1 MKKFGLILVSLLLST
16 MAIFADNE
24 KITRDKSVLP
34 SVCRDFLSSNFSQTD
49 ISHIKIESN
58 LLGTKGY
65 DVILTNG
72 VNVEFD
78 KSGEWK
84 EIEARHASIPMEVLP
99 DKIAAYIKTHFAG
112 NTIISID
119 KDTREYE
126 IKLNNDL
133 KLKFDRKGNFKKF
146 D

>member
-1 MKKFGLILVSLLLST
+1 MKKLGLIMVSLLLST

-34 SVCRDFLSSNFSQTD
+34 SVCRNFISANFGQAE

-84 EIEARHASIPMEVLP
+84 EIEARHSSIPLGVLP
-99 DKIAAYIKTHFAG
+99 ERIAGYIRKNFPD
-112 NTIISID
+112 NTVISVD

-126 IKLNNDL
+126 VKLNNDL
-133 KLKFDRKGNFKKF
+133 ELKFDRNGNFKKF

>member
-1 MKKFGLILVSLLLST
+1 MKKLGLIMVSLLLST

-34 SVCRDFLSSNFSQTD
+34 SVCRNFISANFRQAE

-84 EIEARHASIPMEVLP
+84 EIEARHSSIPLGVLP
-99 DKIAAYIKTHFAG
+99 EKIADYIRKNFPD
-112 NTIISID
+112 NTVISVD

-126 IKLNNDL
+126 VKLNNDL
-133 KLKFDRKGNFKKF
+133 ELKFDRNGNFKKF

>member
-1 MKKFGLILVSLLLST
+1 MKQFGLILISLLFST

-24 KITRDKSVLP
+24 KVTRDKAVLP
-34 SVCRDFLSSNFSQTD
+34 AVSQNFLSEHFGQTK

-58 LLGTKGY
+58 LLGVKEY

-72 VNVEFD
+72 INVEFT
-78 KSGEWK
+78 KSGEWR
-84 EIEARHASIPMEVLP
+84 EIDARHSSIPLAVLPASIA
-99 DKIAAYIKTHFAG
+99 DYIKTNFAE
-112 NTIISID
+112 NIVISAE
-119 KDTREYE
+119 KNTREYE

-133 KLKFDRKGNFKKF
+133 ELKFDSYGNFKRF

>member
-1 MKKFGLILVSLLLST
+1 MKKFRLILVSLLLST

-34 SVCRDFLSSNFSQTD
+34 SVCRNFLSDHFGQTD

-72 VNVEFD
+72 INVEFD

-84 EIEARHASIPMEVLP
+84 EIEARHASIPLEILP
-99 DKIAAYIKTHFAG
+99 ARIADYIRKNFADSKV
-112 NTIISID
+112 ISVD

-126 IKLNNDL
+126 VTLNSDL
-133 KLKFDRKGNFKKF
+133 ELKFDRNGNFKKF

>member
-24 KITRDKSVLP
+24 KVTRDKAVLP
-34 SVCRDFLSSNFSQTD
+34 AASQSFLSEHFGQTQ

-58 LLGTKGY
+58 LLGVKEY

-72 VNVEFD
+72 INVEFY
-78 KSGEWK
+78 KSGEWR
-84 EIEARHASIPMEVLP
+84 EIDARHSSIPLAVLP
-99 DKIAAYIKTHFAG
+99 AKIADHIKKNFAE
-112 NTIISID
+112 NTVISVE

-126 IKLNNDL
+126 IKLNNGL
-133 KLKFDRKGNFKKF
+133 ELKFDSNGNFKKF